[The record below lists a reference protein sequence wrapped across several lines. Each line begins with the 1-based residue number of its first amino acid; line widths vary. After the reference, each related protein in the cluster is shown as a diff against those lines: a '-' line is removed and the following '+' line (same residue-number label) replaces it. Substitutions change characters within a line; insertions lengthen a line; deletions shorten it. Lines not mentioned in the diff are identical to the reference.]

1 MPYFRAVRNL
11 KTPNYTNMKKL
22 LLMATM
28 LLLFGAVSAQIGDVQ
43 QKGNWLHSYDGNREV
58 GRFAIGSSDQFLGF
72 SSSIVVV
79 RKGNWIYSYDQKGKE
94 LGRFGIGS
102 SDQFRSVNG
111 NNINI
116 KKGNWVH
123 TYDVNGR
130 ELSRRSL

>member
-11 KTPNYTNMKKL
+11 KTPNSTNMKKL
-22 LLMATM
+22 LLIATM

-79 RKGNWIYSYDQKGKE
+79 RRCG
-94 LGRFGIGS
+94 FGIWEKSGVCKTEHRFKGPLS
-102 SDQFRSVNG
+102 KRPCKDASKHSQKRV
-111 NNINI
+111 
-116 KKGNWVH
+116 KKPNPLPLLLPNPG
-123 TYDVNGR
+123 
-130 ELSRRSL
+130 